1 MKINKLRFL
10 ATFLLAGMILSTAL
24 LAFPNSIV
32 SAAGDVTA
40 AASPAEQSGVPGATV
55 SFSVTIA
62 NNDVAPISLN
72 FSVASAR
79 GITTPS
85 VVGTNPVDVGAGGS
99 VTRIVDV
106 AIPAGTATGQSDIIT
121 FTVTDGAVFLT
132 STSMTVSVVSSGA
145 AVSRPLVG
153 LNSYGSGSKLPKA
166 GSEFPLTLVLEN
178 RGQSS
183 AFNLVV
189 TYEGEGFFP
198 RSTGG
203 VQSIA
208 NLEPGGKVTFV
219 QNFLVGDALTWSD
232 TGTIKAIAAY
242 TDGSGKNYTD
252 TFTLTISLTSPTFL
266 SATSTPKPSLRPQLV
281 ITGNTTDV
289 DPLQPGSIFELTLDV
304 KNLGNGDAKEVI
316 MVLGGGAATTN
327 DSGTPQPGVSGSGA
341 DLTNFAPLGSSN
353 IVVVGNLAQGASVSL
368 KQKLVVNVTTIPGA
382 YTLKTS
388 FGYVDGKGIR
398 YVDDQVITLLVYS
411 LPQVEISFYRDPGFL
426 TAGMPSMLP
435 LQVTNLGKKS
445 TVLGNMVVTSP
456 GAEISNN
463 TSLVGALDPG
473 GYFTLDAEVFP
484 AQEGPL
490 EINVSINYTDDFN
503 QPREVTQT
511 LSLNIEAAPEITPE
525 LLPGEGM
532 PVEPVA
538 ETFWSKLA
546 RFFKGLFGLDSG
558 VEKPVMPVEGEFP
571 ADGSSPVIVGP
582 KG

>member
-1 MKINKLRFL
+1 MKKTNQRFL
-10 ATFLLAGMILSTAL
+10 ATALLLGLLFSTAL
-24 LAFPNSIV
+24 LAIPKSFA

-40 AASPAEQSGVPGATV
+40 VASPAEQSGVPGATV
-55 SFSVTIA
+55 SFAVTIA
-62 NNDVAPISLN
+62 NNDVTPISLN

-85 VVGTNPVDVGAGGS
+85 VVGSNPVDVGAGGS

-106 AIPAGTATGQSDIIT
+106 VIPGGTTTGQSDIIT
-121 FTVTDGAVFLT
+121 FTVTDGVSFLT
-132 STSMTVSVVSSGA
+132 STSMTVNVVSAGA
-145 AVSRPLVG
+145 AVNRPLVG
-153 LNSYGSGSKLPKA
+153 MNAYSSGSKLPRA

-189 TYEGEGFFP
+189 TYEGEGFYP

-232 TGTIKAIAAY
+232 TGTIKAVAAY
-242 TDGSGKNYTD
+242 TDGSGKSYTD
-252 TFTLTISLTSPTFL
+252 TFTLTISLTSPNFI

-281 ITGNTTDV
+281 ITGNSTDI

-304 KNLGNGDAKEVI
+304 KNLGSADAKDVI
-316 MVLGGGAATTN
+316 MVLGGGAASTN
-327 DSGTPQPGVSGSGA
+327 DAGTPQPGVSGSGA
-341 DLTNFAPLGSSN
+341 ELTNFAPLGSSN
-353 IVVVGNLAQGASVSL
+353 IVVVGDIAQGASASIKL
-368 KQKLVVNVTTIPGA
+368 KLVVNVTTIPGA

-388 FGYVDGKGIR
+388 FSYLDGKGIR
-398 YVDDQVITLLVYS
+398 TVDDQVITLLVYS
-411 LPQVEISFYRDPGFL
+411 LPQVEISFYRDPGYL
-426 TAGMPSMLP
+426 SAGMMGMLP

-445 TVLGNMVVTSP
+445 SVLGNMVVTSP

-484 AQEGPL
+484 MQEGPL

-511 LSLNIEAAPEITPE
+511 LTLNIEPAPEITPE
-525 LLPGEGM
+525 MNPGEGM
-532 PVEPVA
+532 PVEPVV
-538 ETFWSKLA
+538 ETFWSKLG

-558 VEKPVMPVEGEFP
+558 VEKPVTPSEGEFP
-571 ADGSSPVIVGP
+571 TDGSPVIVGP